1 MGKYVRFLL
10 LLGALCLWGCGQ
22 RTDAREAQGG
32 NAREAQGGNAQGTPS
47 GADTPAFSPDAGAS
61 GTEASEMDTDALGTG
76 ATGAGRPS
84 DALFGCT
91 KRFEIIDVKEKSM
104 LVCGVDD
111 MKGLYN
117 VGHGSRLEDSE
128 GKPAAVSDLRTGM
141 IVELAWEGYVEEIYP
156 ATFSYEKLRMTEETG
171 SKELDFYKTLVKD
184 LAETDPGLND
194 GIVQS
199 FFDLTGVNT
208 LSGAEK
214 EGLAYIGG
222 SYFGTL
228 GSVNT
233 EESLAEE
240 GILDPV
246 KGIENGILITIEET
260 SAEGG
265 HLTCNAR
272 KYRSGT
278 GAYYFNDVKAVWE
291 EGKWTYTIGNH
302 MIS

>member
-1 MGKYVRFLL
+1 MGKYVRLL
-10 LLGALCLWGCGQ
+10 IVLSMLCLWGCGQ
-22 RTDAREAQGG
+22 RTDAREELQGSSV
-32 NAREAQGGNAQGTPS
+32 QGTPGGTDDPAFAPDADGAGTVGTEPGVPGTAAEPQGNTAVIGTS
-47 GADTPAFSPDAGAS
+47 GA
-61 GTEASEMDTDALGTG
+61 
-76 ATGAGRPS
+76 
-84 DALFGCT
+84 LFACT

-104 LVCGVDD
+104 LVCGMDD

-117 VGHGSRLEDSE
+117 VGHGSRLEDRE
-128 GKPAAVSDLRTGM
+128 GKPASVSDMRTGM
-141 IVELAWEGYVEEIYP
+141 VVELSWEGYVEEIYP
-156 ATFSYEKLRMTEETG
+156 ATFRYEKLRITEETG
-171 SKELDFYKTLVKD
+171 SRELDFYKELVKD
-184 LAETDPGLND
+184 LAEVDSGLND

-199 FFDLTGVNT
+199 FFDPTGVDT
-208 LSGAEK
+208 LSEAEK

-228 GSVNT
+228 GSLDT
-233 EESLAEE
+233 EEKLAEE

-260 SAEGG
+260 SADAGT
-265 HLTCNAR
+265 LTCNAR

-291 EGKWTYTIGNH
+291 DGKWTYTIGAH